1 MTHDPTIR
9 AILELLAERWPS
21 AFSIYEARR
30 RPLKIGVHLDILAA
44 LDDAVTA
51 DELGRAA
58 CLYRQ
63 QGLPQ
68 SPRRRR
74 RAHRARW
81 RAGRR
86 RGRERDEGACCCC
99 CCCGCDESSDCRAGF
114 GSPRVDTHDERSTEA
129 DFAGRSARGRPA
141 AQGGDVMSKRERL
154 RKSSNEHRGGL
165 SRAPTSGSGAA
176 RPLSLTTRPGTPCW
190 PPCSGV
196 GFRTCASLM
205 GGGTKSTKKSAPAG
219 SLSSRQ
225 LKLSFVRSNAASA
238 SY

>member
-9 AILELLAERWPS
+9 AVLELLAERWPS

-154 RKSSNEHRGGL
+154 RKSSNEHRRWVEPSADEWKRRGQATVAHHEAGHAVL
-165 SRAPTSGSGAA
+165 AA
-176 RPLSLTTRPGTPCW
+176 RASV
-190 PPCSGV
+190 SG
-196 GFRTCASLM
+196 RAHH
-205 GGGTKSTKKSAPAG
+205 
-219 SLSSRQ
+219 
-225 LKLSFVRSNAASA
+225 
-238 SY
+238 